1 MSSWDHY
8 LSDADRAVLVRGRW
22 AQRGG
27 VGRRPALLIIDAQ
40 NYMAG
45 MRGGEQAA
53 YPASCGEIGWQAIDQ
68 IARLLEVGRRCGVPV
83 VFTRL
88 MIDPAIADDGG
99 VLTRKI
105 GNKAGRFMFFSGTH
119 GSEIVAPLA
128 PLPGEL
134 VIEKKRFSAFF
145 GTPLLSHLIACGIDT
160 LVVTGGS
167 TSNCVRATVVD
178 GASFDFRVVVPREA
192 VFDRI
197 PVCHEISLFD
207 MNRAY
212 ADVLDCAAVA
222 EYLAGRATAAGKG
235 RTATTR

>member
-8 LSDADRAVLVRGRW
+8 LSDADRAVLARGRW

-27 VGRRPALLIIDAQ
+27 VGRQPALLIIDAQ

-45 MRGGEQAA
+45 VRGGEQAA
-53 YPASCGEIGWQAIDQ
+53 YPASCGETGWQAIDQ
-68 IARLLEVGRRCGVPV
+68 IARLLEVARRCAVPI

-88 MIDPAIADDGG
+88 IIDPAVANAGG

-105 GNKAGRFMFFSGTH
+105 GNEVGDFMFFAGTH

-128 PLPGEL
+128 PAPGEL
-134 VIEKKRFSAFF
+134 VLEKKRFSAFF
-145 GTPLLSHLIACGIDT
+145 GTSLLSHLVSLGIDT
-160 LVVTGGS
+160 LIVTGGS

-178 GASFDFRVVVPREA
+178 GASFDFHVVVPREA

-207 MNRAY
+207 MHRAY

-222 EYLAGRATAAGKG
+222 KYLAGHAPRDQRMTG
-235 RTATTR
+235 

>member
-8 LSDADRAVLVRGRW
+8 LSDADRAVLARGRW

-27 VGRRPALLIIDAQ
+27 VGRQPALLIIDAQ

-45 MRGGEQAA
+45 VRGGEQAA
-53 YPASCGEIGWQAIDQ
+53 YPASCGETGWQAIDQ
-68 IARLLEVGRRCGVPV
+68 IARLLEVARRSAVPI

-88 MIDPAIADDGG
+88 VIDPGVSNAGG

-105 GNKAGRFMFFSGTH
+105 GNKSGDFLFFAGTH
-119 GSEIVAPLA
+119 GSEIIAPLA
-128 PLPGEL
+128 PAPGEL
-134 VIEKKRFSAFF
+134 VLEKKRFSAFF
-145 GTPLLSHLIACGIDT
+145 GTPLLSHLVSLGIDT
-160 LVVTGGS
+160 LIVTGGS

-178 GASFDFRVVVPREA
+178 GASFDFRVVIPHEA

-207 MNRAY
+207 MHRAY
-212 ADVLDCAAVA
+212 ADVLDCASVA
-222 EYLAGRATAAGKG
+222 EYLTGLAPRDQHLTVI
-235 RTATTR
+235 TR

>member
-1 MSSWDHY
+1 MGSWDHY
-8 LSDADRAVLVRGRW
+8 LSDADRAVLARGRW

-27 VGRRPALLIIDAQ
+27 SGERPALLIIDAQ

-45 MRGGEQAA
+45 IRGGEQAA

-68 IARLLEVGRRCGVPV
+68 IARLLEVARRSTIPI

-88 MIDPAIADDGG
+88 IIDPSVSNAGG

-105 GNKAGRFMFFSGTH
+105 GNQGGDFLFFAGTH

-128 PLPGEL
+128 PAPGEL
-134 VIEKKRFSAFF
+134 VLDKKRFSAFF
-145 GTPLLSHLIACGIDT
+145 GTSLLSHLVALGVDT
-160 LVVTGGS
+160 LIVAGGS

-178 GASFDFRVVVPREA
+178 GASFDFHVVVPREA

-207 MNRAY
+207 MHRAY
-212 ADVLDCAAVA
+212 ALLDCAAVA
-222 EYLAGRATAAGKG
+222 EYLAGLAPRDQVMTG
-235 RTATTR
+235 

>member
-1 MSSWDHY
+1 MSSWEQY
-8 LSDADRAVLVRGRW
+8 LSEADRAVLARGRW
-22 AQRGG
+22 AQCGGRGQ
-27 VGRRPALLIIDAQ
+27 RPALLIIDAQ

-45 MRGGEQAA
+45 VRGGEQTL
-53 YPASCGEIGWQAIDQ
+53 YPASCGEVGWQAIDQ
-68 IARLLEVGRRCGVPV
+68 IARLLEVARRSSVPV
-83 VFTRL
+83 IFTRL
-88 MIDPAIADDGG
+88 IIESAIADDGG

-105 GNKAGRFMFFSGTH
+105 GNKAGEFMFFAGTH

-128 PLPGEL
+128 PVSGEL

-145 GTPLLSHLIACGIDT
+145 GTPLLSHLIALGADT

-207 MNRAY
+207 MHRAY
-212 ADVLDCAAVA
+212 ADVLDCTAVVD
-222 EYLAGRATAAGKG
+222 YLANLAPAGKHSM
-235 RTATTR
+235 AITR

>member
-8 LSDADRAVLVRGRW
+8 LSEADRAVLARGRW

-27 VGRRPALLIIDAQ
+27 VGQRPVLLIIDAQ

-45 MRGGEQAA
+45 VRGGEQAA

-68 IARLLEVGRRCGVPV
+68 IARLLGVARRCAVPI

-88 MIDPAIADDGG
+88 IIDPAVANAGG

-105 GNKAGRFMFFSGTH
+105 GSEVSDFMFFAGTH

-128 PLPGEL
+128 PASDEL
-134 VIEKKRFSAFF
+134 VLEKKRFSAFF
-145 GTPLLSHLIACGIDT
+145 GTPLLSHLIALGVDT
-160 LVVTGGS
+160 LIVTGGS

-178 GASFDFRVVVPREA
+178 GASFDFRVIVPREA

-207 MNRAY
+207 MHRAY

-222 EYLAGRATAAGKG
+222 EYLTSLAPGDR
-235 RTATTR
+235 RLATTTR

>member
-1 MSSWDHY
+1 MSSWDRY
-8 LSDADRAVLVRGRW
+8 LSDVDRAVLARGRW
-22 AQRGG
+22 AQPGG
-27 VGRRPALLIIDAQ
+27 LGRRPALLIIDAQ

-45 MRGGEQAA
+45 VRGGEQAA

-68 IARLLEVGRRCGVPV
+68 IAELLKIARGRAVPV

-88 MIDPAIADDGG
+88 LIDPAIAGDGG

-105 GNKAGRFMFFSGTH
+105 GNKAGEFMFFSGTH

-128 PLPGEL
+128 PAPGEL
-134 VIEKKRFSAFF
+134 VLHKKRFSAFF
-145 GTPLLSHLIACGIDT
+145 GTPLLPHLIALGIDT

-167 TSNCVRATVVD
+167 TSNCIRATVVD

-222 EYLAGRATAAGKG
+222 EYLAGLAPASEG
-235 RTATTR
+235 RVAMMR

>member
-1 MSSWDHY
+1 MSSWEQY
-8 LSDADRAVLVRGRW
+8 LSEADRTVLARGRW

-27 VGRRPALLIIDAQ
+27 VGQRPALLIVDAQ

-45 MRGGEQAA
+45 VRGGEQTA

-68 IARLLEVGRRCGVPV
+68 IARLLEVARRSSVPV
-83 VFTRL
+83 IFTRL
-88 MIDPAIADDGG
+88 IIDSANADDGG

-105 GNKAGRFMFFSGTH
+105 GNRAGEFMFFAGTH

-128 PLPGEL
+128 PVSGEL
-134 VIEKKRFSAFF
+134 VIDKKRFSAFF
-145 GTPLLSHLIACGIDT
+145 GTPLLSHLIALGADT

-212 ADVLDCAAVA
+212 ADVLDCAAVVD
-222 EYLAGRATAAGKG
+222 YLAGLAPAGTHSMAMM
-235 RTATTR
+235 R

>member
-8 LSDADRAVLVRGRW
+8 LSDADRAVLARGRW
-22 AQRGG
+22 AQHGG
-27 VGRRPALLIIDAQ
+27 VGKRPALLIIDDQ

-45 MRGGEQAA
+45 VRDGEQAA
-53 YPASCGEIGWQAIDQ
+53 YPASCGEIGWQAIDE
-68 IARLLEVGRRCGVPV
+68 IARLLAVARRCRVPI

-88 MIDPAIADDGG
+88 VIDPAIADDGG

-105 GNKAGRFMFFSGTH
+105 GTKTGEFMFFAGTH
-119 GSEIVAPLA
+119 GSEIVAPLTPIA
-128 PLPGEL
+128 GEL
-134 VIEKKRFSAFF
+134 VVEKKRFSAFF
-145 GTPLLSHLIACGIDT
+145 GTPLLSHLISLGIDT

-178 GASFDFRVVVPREA
+178 GASLDFRVVVPREA

-197 PVCHEISLFD
+197 PVCHEIGLFD
-207 MNRAY
+207 MHRAY

-222 EYLAGRATAAGKG
+222 EYLAGIAPSD
-235 RTATTR
+235 